1 MWWYV
6 LIKDTFV
13 TCLKSDKYD
22 KCALKWKRYLISKE
36 HILATFFWKAYF
48 WFADILLWNLENY
61 LLQNCLRFFAW
72 PVKFLWHSV
81 KVLLTRNSQSYST
94 NVGCS
99 IFSNLTLFAKYETFF
114 QRHSIEIR
122 QTSPVLEF
130 VIFLGIGKDWI
141 WRHSLILDSIHSQDS
156 HIVTSFGD
164 HIFSVH

>member
-1 MWWYV
+1 MKEILDFKGTYIWQHFFEKHISG
-6 LIKDTFV
+6 LLTF
-13 TCLKSDKYD
+13 CYGILK
-22 KCALKWKRYLISKE
+22 I
-36 HILATFFWKAYF
+36 
-48 WFADILLWNLENY
+48 NY